1 MKKIYFFLSCLLAL
15 VGASSVK
22 AQSWVEPVAPENP
35 TQALLEAAAA
45 PEAGSTY
52 YLLNVGCGQFLTG
65 ANNWATQLS
74 LSSDGMPYVK
84 LLVEAMSGDDEVNWP
99 DCIKLKLNGS
109 FKFNGNE
116 VGGYRKDYVVENKY
130 IFRDSETSG
139 FVDRNNQACW
149 YWKFTQADE
158 MTNTYYMQSAYN
170 EDAGTYM
177 GNFTNAATQYAAGKG
192 AGNPIALNGA
202 ITDDN
207 IQWMFIPVEA
217 VSADYETQVE
227 AYKTASAIYEARLTL
242 YEMLNDAVTY
252 GADYAAASAVYNTP
266 DATVDELNAAIDEFK
281 PVVTAA
287 LLAYA
292 KKNST
297 AENAVDITK
306 YMIVNPDFD
315 CGDIHGW
322 TVDKIGVN
330 CGYMANAVYANEEMG
345 VLISKFIEAWRPV
358 NEGVL
363 DNGRIAQVLGALPSG
378 HYILECDGI
387 ARNQAGSTDARW
399 VDPDDY
405 RGIYLFFDDGS
416 IVVHS
421 ETSLKDVE
429 SDEYDTG
436 GNVQRLPSHFTFEFD
451 IDDVDSLTIGLMT
464 DNTNMNWMAA
474 DNFKLS
480 MAGASQK
487 LPSYV
492 ALQGEVNTVAEVL
505 EKIGLDEVIAEQAVV
520 DDLQSVYNEVK
531 PLVDAGSDP
540 TKDAAY
546 VAAYTKLIG
555 ARNALTASEADYKK
569 AYDFIDKLTADHDAY
584 EEKAGYA
591 GVVTAVSNLL
601 DSMQQGYDERT
612 LTSAAITSAIDGY
625 SEMIKSAIQVV
636 FNDAVKAGEPL
647 EEGLDITPLFEHMG
661 YAWGTSQ
668 VAFSNG
674 YPAENPVW
682 MNESKTGNFKTNY
695 STAEVWDA
703 RPFNIY
709 REFKGLP
716 KGKYTIKVH
725 ALYRVKANSGDQ
737 GILEGFNYANYWAG
751 DYDDPD
757 FAWLYANNNKV
768 HLTNI
773 AEMATSANIDGGVEV
788 QDDPNTGGVGYL
800 VNNQSG
806 AYKLFSD
813 PAYAEAAEKG
823 YIGVSANVLE
833 DGGSFTAGI
842 RGTSNLEGNHWVL
855 WYNFE
860 LYYDGMQESLDEE
873 LQALLDDLQEL
884 EDNLVGSSV
893 ATTVK
898 LMADAKAAGEA
909 ALGKKVDVQA
919 AAILQLQAAI
929 KAANESEALCVKIM
943 ELHGQ
948 YETMLDDMIG
958 QGTFSDMRIE
968 EILEDIQGAM
978 DMDEFES
985 DAQIQGWIAELP
997 EAWVNY
1003 ILSMEEL
1010 NDATLDDP
1018 VALPIIVNPD
1028 YTQGSNHYE
1037 GWTLEGNVSG
1047 GNVGNY
1053 NEEYLEFWN
1062 NKAGS
1067 DWTIYQE
1074 LAKLKEGYYT
1084 LQVDGL
1090 YRAAGSDGDIQSL
1103 KNGDVKYDE
1112 YIFAGQMSQPVIAWT
1127 DFEKGALLGT
1137 LAELHET
1144 AGYEGIAGI
1153 DYSYVRAP
1161 GDTVRFVAP
1170 NTRSNMK
1177 TFANVGRYQNQL
1189 NFSYVETDG
1198 PVRIGLKAL
1207 TTYASNWSPFGFW
1220 KLYYLGTEAPDAV
1233 KDITSGEQAIKT
1245 GSLYTIDG
1253 RLIRGDATLNDLRN
1267 AGRGIY
1273 ILNGKKVVVK

>member
-22 AQSWVEPVAPENP
+22 AQSWVEPVEPTNP
-35 TQALLEAAAA
+35 TQALLDSATD
-45 PEAGSTY
+45 PEVGGAY
-52 YLLNVGCGQFLTG
+52 YIMNVGWGQFVT
-65 ANNWATQLS
+65 ASNSWSTQTS
-74 LSSDGMPYVK
+74 LSSDGVPY
-84 LLVEAMSGDDEVNWP
+84 LQILVEALTESEEADHFGCV
-99 DCIKLKLNGS
+99 KLKLNGEFTVNGDGGS
-109 FKFNGNE
+109 RTFNGT
-116 VGGYRKDYVVENKY
+116 YL
-130 IFRDSETSG
+130 FRDNVNHG
-139 FVDRNNQACW
+139 FIDRGSQACYFW
-149 YWKFTQADE
+149 KLTPSEMGDFYYWQSDAMGDFT
-158 MTNTYYMQSAYN
+158 
-170 EDAGTYM
+170 EDQYAGAPD
-177 GNFTNAATQYAAGKG
+177 GAGKPVIFNAAKDSK
-192 AGNPIALNGA
+192 NV
-202 ITDDN
+202 
-207 IQWMFIPVEA
+207 QWLFIPVTA
-217 VSADYETQVE
+217 VGDDYKELAD
-227 AYKTASAIYEARLTL
+227 AYKAASAIYEARLTL
-242 YEMLNDAVTY
+242 YDMLNDAVTY
-252 GADYAAASAVYNTP
+252 GADYNAASEVYNNA
-266 DATVDELNAAIDEFK
+266 DATADELNAAIEAFK
-281 PVVTAA
+281 PIVTKA

-297 AENAVDITK
+297 AEEPVDITK
-306 YMIVNPDFD
+306 YMIVNPNFETRTAD
-315 CGDIHGW
+315 GW
-322 TVDKIGVN
+322 TVDKIGAN
-330 CGYMANAVYANEEMG
+330 CGFQNNAVYANEEEG
-345 VLISKFIEAWRPV
+345 VLISNFIEAWRPATAQTWTG
-358 NEGVL
+358 EPWTIPPYYLL
-363 DNGRIAQVLGALPSG
+363 DGKICQTIDALPAG

-387 ARNQAGSTDARW
+387 ARNQAPSTDESY

-405 RGIYLFFDDGS
+405 KGIYLFYSDGS
-416 IVVHS
+416 ITVHS
-421 ETSLKDVE
+421 TETLKDVE
-429 SDEYDTG
+429 SGEFDDD
-436 GNVQRLPSHFTFEFD
+436 GNPIRVPSHFVFEFD
-451 IDDVDSLTIGLMT
+451 INNVDSLTIGLMT

-480 MAGASQK
+480 MAGSSQQ

-492 ALQGEVNTVAEVL
+492 ALQGEVSTVAGIL
-505 EKIGLDEVIAEQAVV
+505 EKVEQDLIIAEQAVA
-520 DDLQSVYNEVK
+520 DNLESVYKEVK
-531 PLVDAGSDP
+531 PLVDAASDP

-584 EEKAGYA
+584 ELKAGYA
-591 GVVTAVSNLL
+591 GVVTAISNLH

-725 ALYRVKANSGDQ
+725 ALYRVKANAD
-737 GILEGFNYANYWAG
+737 NYANYWAG

-788 QDDPNTGGVGYL
+788 QDDPHTGGVGYL

-806 AYKLFSD
+806 AYKLFTD
-813 PAYAEAAEKG
+813 PAYADAAEKG

-842 RGTSNLEGNHWVL
+842 RGTENLEGNHWVL

-860 LYYDGMQESLDEE
+860 LYYDGMQESLDDE

-884 EDNLVGSSV
+884 ERNFVGSSV

-985 DAQIQGWIAELP
+985 DAQIQAWIAELP

-1037 GWTLEGNVSG
+1037 GWTIEGNVSG

-1062 NKAGS
+1062 NRAGS

-1090 YRAAGSDGDIQSL
+1090 YRAAGSDADIQSL
-1103 KNGDVKYDE
+1103 KDGDVKMDE
-1112 YIFAGQMSQPVIAWT
+1112 YIFANNMSQPVIAWT
-1127 DFEKGALLGT
+1127 DSVNGALIGT

-1144 AGYEGIAGI
+1144 VEYAGI
-1153 DYSYVRAP
+1153 NGVEYKYEVTP

-1170 NTRSNMK
+1170 NTRANMK
-1177 TFANVGRYQNQL
+1177 TFANVGRYQNRL

-1207 TTYASNWSPFGFW
+1207 TTYANNWSPFGFW
-1220 KLYYLGTEAPDAV
+1220 KLYYLGTEPPVAV

-1253 RLIRGDATLNDLRN
+1253 RLIRGNATLNDLRN

>member
-1 MKKIYFFLSCLLAL
+1 M
-15 VGASSVK
+15 
-22 AQSWVEPVAPENP
+22 
-35 TQALLEAAAA
+35 
-45 PEAGSTY
+45 
-52 YLLNVGCGQFLTG
+52 
-65 ANNWATQLS
+65 
-74 LSSDGMPYVK
+74 
-84 LLVEAMSGDDEVNWP
+84 
-99 DCIKLKLNGS
+99 
-109 FKFNGNE
+109 
-116 VGGYRKDYVVENKY
+116 VVHP
-130 IFRDSETSG
+130 
-139 FVDRNNQACW
+139 C
-149 YWKFTQADE
+149 
-158 MTNTYYMQSAYN
+158 
-170 EDAGTYM
+170 
-177 GNFTNAATQYAAGKG
+177 
-192 AGNPIALNGA
+192 
-202 ITDDN
+202 
-207 IQWMFIPVEA
+207 
-217 VSADYETQVE
+217 
-227 AYKTASAIYEARLTL
+227 RLTL
-242 YEMLNDAVTY
+242 YDMLNDAVTY
-252 GADYAAASAVYNTP
+252 GADYNAAAAVYDNSS
-266 DATVDELNAAIDEFK
+266 ATIDELNAAIDEFK

-297 AENAVDITK
+297 AEEPVDITK
-306 YMIVNPDFD
+306 YMIVNPNFETKTAD
-315 CGDIHGW
+315 GW
-322 TVDKIGVN
+322 TVDKIGAN
-330 CGYMANAVYANEEMG
+330 CGFQNNAVYANEEEG
-345 VLISKFIEAWRPV
+345 VLISNFIEAWRPATAQTWTG
-358 NEGVL
+358 EPWTIPPYYLL
-363 DNGRIAQVLGALPSG
+363 DGKICQTIDALPAG

-387 ARNQAGSTDARW
+387 ARNQAPSTDESY

-405 RGIYLFFDDGS
+405 KGIYLFYSDGS
-416 IVVHS
+416 ITVHS
-421 ETSLKDVE
+421 TETLKDVE
-429 SDEYDTG
+429 SGEFDDD
-436 GNVQRLPSHFTFEFD
+436 GNPIRVPSHFVFEFD
-451 IDDVDSLTIGLMT
+451 IQDVDSLTIGLMT
-464 DNTNMNWMAA
+464 EDTNMNWMAA
-474 DNFKLS
+474 DNFTLS
-480 MAGASQK
+480 MAGSSQQ

-492 ALQGEVNTVAEVL
+492 ALQGEVSTVAGIL
-505 EKIGLDEVIAEQAVV
+505 EKVEQDLIIAEQAVA
-520 DDLQSVYNEVK
+520 DNLESVYKEVK
-531 PLVDAGSDP
+531 PLADAASDP

-584 EEKAGYA
+584 ELKAGYA
-591 GVVTAVSNLL
+591 GVVTAISNLL

-625 SEMIKSAIQVV
+625 SEMIKSAIQAV

-725 ALYRVKANSGDQ
+725 ALYRVKANAD
-737 GILEGFNYANYWAG
+737 NYANYWAG

-788 QDDPNTGGVGYL
+788 QDDPHTGGVGYL

-813 PAYAEAAEKG
+813 PAYADAAERG

-842 RGTSNLEGNHWVL
+842 RGTENLEGNHWVL

-884 EDNLVGSSV
+884 ERNFVGSSV

-943 ELHGQ
+943 ELHRQ

-958 QGTFSDMRIE
+958 KGTFSDMHIE

-985 DAQIQGWIAELP
+985 DAQIQAWIAELP

-1018 VALPIIVNPD
+1018 VELPIIVNPD

-1062 NKAGS
+1062 NSAGS

-1103 KNGDVKYDE
+1103 KDGDVKYDE

-1127 DFEKGALLGT
+1127 DFDKGALLGT

-1207 TTYASNWSPFGFW
+1207 TTYANNWSPFGFW
-1220 KLYYLGTEAPDAV
+1220 KLYYLGTEPPVAV

-1253 RLIRGDATLNDLRN
+1253 RLIRGNATLNDLRN

>member
-22 AQSWVEPVAPENP
+22 AQNWVEPVEPTNP
-35 TQALLEAAAA
+35 TQALLDSATD
-45 PEAGSTY
+45 PEVGGAY
-52 YLLNVGCGQFLTG
+52 YIMNVGWGQFVTG
-65 ANNWATQLS
+65 SNSWSTQIS
-74 LSSDGMPYVK
+74 LSSDGVPY
-84 LLVEAMSGDDEVNWP
+84 LQILVEALTESEEADHFGCV
-99 DCIKLKLNGS
+99 KLKLNGEFTVNGDGGS
-109 FKFNGNE
+109 RKFNGT
-116 VGGYRKDYVVENKY
+116 YL
-130 IFRDSETSG
+130 FRDNVNHG
-139 FVDRNNQACW
+139 FIDRGNQACYFW
-149 YWKFTQADE
+149 KLTPSEMGDFYYWQSDAMGDFT
-158 MTNTYYMQSAYN
+158 
-170 EDAGTYM
+170 EDQYAGAPD
-177 GNFTNAATQYAAGKG
+177 GAGKPVIFNAAKDSK
-192 AGNPIALNGA
+192 NV
-202 ITDDN
+202 
-207 IQWMFIPVEA
+207 QWLFIPVTA
-217 VSADYETQVE
+217 VGDDYKELTD
-227 AYKTASAIYEARLTL
+227 AYKAASAIYEARLTL
-242 YEMLNDAVTY
+242 YDMLNDAVTY
-252 GADYAAASAVYNTP
+252 GADYNAASEVYNNA
-266 DATVDELNAAIDEFK
+266 DATADELNAAIEAFK
-281 PVVTAA
+281 PIVTKA

-297 AENAVDITK
+297 AEEPVDITK
-306 YMIVNPDFD
+306 YMIVNPNFETRTAD
-315 CGDIHGW
+315 GW
-322 TVDKIGVN
+322 TVDKIGAN
-330 CGYMANAVYANEEMG
+330 CGFQNNAVYANEEEG
-345 VLISKFIEAWRPV
+345 VLISNFIEAWRPATAQTWTG
-358 NEGVL
+358 EPWTIPPYYLL
-363 DNGRIAQVLGALPSG
+363 DGKICQTIDALPAG

-387 ARNQAGSTDARW
+387 ARNQAPSTDESY

-405 RGIYLFFDDGS
+405 KGIYLFYSDGS
-416 IVVHS
+416 ITVHS
-421 ETSLKDVE
+421 TETLKDVE
-429 SDEYDTG
+429 SGEFDDD
-436 GNVQRLPSHFTFEFD
+436 GNPIRVPSHFVFEFD
-451 IDDVDSLTIGLMT
+451 IQDVDSLTIGLMT
-464 DNTNMNWMAA
+464 EDTNMNWMAA
-474 DNFKLS
+474 DNFTLS
-480 MAGASQK
+480 MAGSSQK

-492 ALQGEVNTVAEVL
+492 ALQGEVSTVAGIL
-505 EKIGLDEVIAEQAVV
+505 EKVEQDLIIAEQAVA
-520 DDLQSVYNEVK
+520 DNLESVYKEVK
-531 PLVDAGSDP
+531 PLVDAASDP

-584 EEKAGYA
+584 ELKAGYA
-591 GVVTAVSNLL
+591 GVVTAISNLH

-725 ALYRVKANSGDQ
+725 ALYRVKANAD
-737 GILEGFNYANYWAG
+737 NYANYWAG

-757 FAWLYANNNKV
+757 YAWLYANNNKV

-806 AYKLFSD
+806 AYKLFTD
-813 PAYAEAAEKG
+813 PAYADAAEKG

-842 RGTSNLEGNHWVL
+842 RGTENLEGNHWVL

-884 EDNLVGSSV
+884 EDNYVGSSV

-898 LMADAKAAGEA
+898 LMADAKTAGEA
-909 ALGKKVDVQA
+909 ALGQKVDVQA

-943 ELHGQ
+943 ELHRQ

-968 EILEDIQGAM
+968 AILEDIEVAM

-985 DAQIQGWIAELP
+985 DAQIQAWIAELP

-1010 NDATLDDP
+1010 NDATLDAP

-1062 NKAGS
+1062 NSAGS

-1090 YRAAGSDGDIQSL
+1090 YRAAGSDADIASL
-1103 KNGDVKYDE
+1103 QKGDVKYDE

-1127 DFEKGALLGT
+1127 DFDKGALLGT

-1144 AGYEGIAGI
+1144 AEYEGIAGL

-1207 TTYASNWSPFGFW
+1207 TTYANNWSPFGFW
-1220 KLYYLGTEAPDAV
+1220 KLYYLGTEPPVAV
-1233 KDITSGEQAIKT
+1233 KDIISGEQAIKT

-1253 RLIRGDATLNDLRN
+1253 RLIRGNATLNDLRN

>member
-15 VGASSVK
+15 VGGASSVK
-22 AQSWVEPVAPENP
+22 AQSWVEPVEPENP
-35 TQALLEAAAA
+35 TQALLDSATD
-45 PEAGSTY
+45 PEVGGAY
-52 YLLNVGCGQFLTG
+52 YIMNVGCGQFVTG
-65 ANNWATQLS
+65 SNSWSTQIS
-74 LSSDGMPYVK
+74 LSSDGVPY
-84 LLVEAMSGDDEVNWP
+84 LQILVEALTESEEADHFGCV
-99 DCIKLKLNGS
+99 KLKLNGEFTVNGDGGS
-109 FKFNGNE
+109 RTFNGT
-116 VGGYRKDYVVENKY
+116 YL
-130 IFRDSETSG
+130 FRDNVNHG
-139 FVDRNNQACW
+139 FIDRGSQACYFW
-149 YWKFTQADE
+149 KLTPSEMGDFYYWQSDAMGDFT
-158 MTNTYYMQSAYN
+158 
-170 EDAGTYM
+170 EDQYAGAPD
-177 GNFTNAATQYAAGKG
+177 GAGKPVIFNAAKDSK
-192 AGNPIALNGA
+192 NV
-202 ITDDN
+202 
-207 IQWMFIPVEA
+207 QWLFIPVTA
-217 VSADYETQVE
+217 VGDDYKELTD
-227 AYKTASAIYEARLTL
+227 AYKIAVAIYEARATL
-242 YEMLNDAVTY
+242 YGMLNDAVVC
-252 GADYAAASAVYNTP
+252 GADYAAASEVYNNA
-266 DATVDELNAAIDEFK
+266 DATADELNAAIEAFK
-281 PVVTAA
+281 PIVTKA
-287 LLAYA
+287 LLAYGTA
-292 KKNST
+292 NST
-297 AENAVDITK
+297 AEAPVDITK

-330 CGYMANAVYANEEMG
+330 CGYMANATYANEDMG

-358 NEGVL
+358 NEGTL
-363 DNGRIAQVLGALPSG
+363 DNGRIAQTIAALPAG

-387 ARNQAGSTDARW
+387 ARNQASSTDANW

-405 RGIYLFFDDGS
+405 KGIYLFFDDGA

-421 ETSLKDVE
+421 ETTLKDVE
-429 SDEYDTG
+429 SEEYDTG
-436 GNVQRLPSHFTFEFD
+436 GNLIRLPSHFTFEFD
-451 IDDVDSLTIGLMT
+451 IDAVDSLTIGLMT
-464 DNTNMNWMAA
+464 DDTNMNWMAA

-492 ALQGEVNTVAEVL
+492 ALQGEVNTVAALL
-505 EKIGLDEVIAEQAVV
+505 EKVEQDEVIAEQVVV
-520 DDLQSVYNEVK
+520 DNLESVYNEVK
-531 PLVDAGSDP
+531 PLVEAASDP
-540 TKDAAY
+540 AKDAAY
-546 VAAYTKLIG
+546 VDAYTKLNG

-569 AYDFIDKLTADHDAY
+569 ANDFIDKLTADHDAY
-584 EEKAGYA
+584 EQKAGYA
-591 GVVTAVSNLL
+591 GVVTAISNLL
-601 DSMQQGYDERT
+601 DDMQTGYDERT

-674 YPAENPVW
+674 YPSENPVW

-725 ALYRVKANSGDQ
+725 ALYRVKANSDQ
-737 GILEGFNYANYWAG
+737 GNLDGYNYANYWAG

-788 QDDPNTGGVGYL
+788 QDDPHTGGVGYL

-813 PAYAEAAEKG
+813 PAYAEAADRG

-842 RGTSNLEGNHWVL
+842 RGTENLEGNHWVL

-893 ATTVK
+893 ATTVR
-898 LMADAKAAGEA
+898 LMAAAKAAGEA

-958 QGTFSDMRIE
+958 QGTFSDMHIE

-985 DAQIQGWIAELP
+985 DAQIQAWIAELP

-1018 VALPIIVNPD
+1018 VELPIIVNPD

-1037 GWTLEGNVSG
+1037 GWTIEGNVSG

-1062 NKAGS
+1062 NSAGS

-1090 YRAAGSDGDIQSL
+1090 YRAAGSGGDIASL
-1103 KNGDVKYDE
+1103 EKGDVKYDE

-1127 DFEKGALLGT
+1127 DSVNGALIGT

-1144 AGYEGIAGI
+1144 AGYEGIAGV

-1170 NTRSNMK
+1170 NRRSDMK
-1177 TFANVGRYQNQL
+1177 TFANVGRYQNRL

-1207 TTYASNWSPFGFW
+1207 TTYANNWSPFGFW
-1220 KLYYLGTEAPDAV
+1220 KLYYLGTEPPVAV
-1233 KDITSGEQAIKT
+1233 KDIISGEQAIKT